1 MKTLHALCLFPV
13 LFSSLAHALP
23 ERESRFLLGHNLN
36 PTSAVLNQGEAS
48 VGTYA
53 ISYGL
58 SDSLTVSTS
67 PWIDLNY
74 NMPMADLKF
83 GIPLEL
89 GIVKRLSI
97 ETIYFKTVPFL
108 FNLYVQTSTMERLT
122 TTLQFEDFK
131 NYRLHV
137 TLNYQHFWTYDIP
150 YSLRMLP
157 NSTTDTCIP
166 GKIGYCGPRDTWSFG
181 LLHQFDLNENW
192 GMFVETGLLGFNYS
206 NPYTHVGLSVFYIT
220 RGLLAQ
226 LGLSY
231 SRSLSAVH
239 AAFQTPSAANSKTLV
254 QGVKDGGNFDLA
266 HPEIQ
271 LQFPL

>member
-1 MKTLHALCLFPV
+1 MRLGQVFCAISFLY
-13 LFSSLAHALP
+13 SSLSLALP

-36 PTSAVLNQGEAS
+36 PTTAVLNEGEAS

-53 ISYGL
+53 LSYGL

-74 NMPMADLKF
+74 NMPMGDLKF
-83 GIPLEL
+83 GVPIEL
-89 GIVKRLSI
+89 RVLKRVSI
-97 ETIYFKTVPFL
+97 EAMYFKTFPIL
-108 FNLYVQTSTMERLT
+108 FNLYIQTSTMERLT
-122 TTLQFEDFK
+122 TTLQFEGFE
-131 NYRLHV
+131 NYRLHI
-137 TLNYQHFWTYDIP
+137 TLSYQHFWTYDIP

-157 NSTTDTCIP
+157 NSTTDSCVP
-166 GKIGYCGPRDTWSFG
+166 GKVGYCGPTDTWSLG
-181 LLHQFDLNENW
+181 LLHQFDLNDHW
-192 GMFVETGLLGFNYS
+192 GAFVETGVLGFNYQ

-226 LGLSY
+226 LGISY

-239 AAFQTPSAANSKTLV
+239 AAFQTPSAANSNTLV
-254 QGVKDGGNFDLA
+254 QGVKDAGIFGLA